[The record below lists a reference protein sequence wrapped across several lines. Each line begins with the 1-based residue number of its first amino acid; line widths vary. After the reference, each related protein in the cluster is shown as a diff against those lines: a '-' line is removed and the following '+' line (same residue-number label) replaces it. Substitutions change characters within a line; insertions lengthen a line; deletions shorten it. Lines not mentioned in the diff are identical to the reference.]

1 MIHRDI
7 KPANILID
15 DGVYKVCD
23 YGLSS
28 VAIVNPHSL
37 AYLSS
42 VGSPLYA
49 APEILNG
56 QPYNTSVDIFST
68 GVMVYEALFKFT
80 PWPARSLPE
89 LI

>member
-1 MIHRDI
+1 MMHNINMIHRDI

-28 VAIVNPHSL
+28 VAIANPHSM

-49 APEILNG
+49 APE
-56 QPYNTSVDIFST
+56 
-68 GVMVYEALFKFT
+68 VMNQMWCTRCDAPGKQKG
-80 PWPARSLPE
+80 R
-89 LI
+89 